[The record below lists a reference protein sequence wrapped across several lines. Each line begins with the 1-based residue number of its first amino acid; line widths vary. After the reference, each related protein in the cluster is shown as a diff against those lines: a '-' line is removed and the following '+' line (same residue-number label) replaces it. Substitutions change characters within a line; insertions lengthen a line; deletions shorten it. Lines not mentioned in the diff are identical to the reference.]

1 MKQITQGSEM
11 YGVFMIA
18 KNIAK
23 IIPTVCFL
31 TGMWLQVSTN
41 TFSKNYKK
49 KPNQF
54 IFTLSSSAKIAK
66 KPRLHSI

>member
-23 IIPTVCFL
+23 IILTVCFL

-41 TFSKNYKK
+41 TFFKTFIK
-49 KPNQF
+49 KP
-54 IFTLSSSAKIAK
+54 
-66 KPRLHSI
+66 